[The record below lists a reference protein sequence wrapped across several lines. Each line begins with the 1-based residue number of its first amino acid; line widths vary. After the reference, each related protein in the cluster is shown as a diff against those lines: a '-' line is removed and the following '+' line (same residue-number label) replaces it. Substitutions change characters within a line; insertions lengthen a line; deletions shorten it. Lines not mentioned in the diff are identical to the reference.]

1 MKHGIIPVY
10 KPRGLTSH
18 DVVGKIRRL
27 AGQKRVGH
35 TGTLDPE
42 VEGVLPICLG
52 QATRLV
58 EYIQELPK
66 RYKGSL
72 LLGTA
77 TDTEDQT
84 GKVIEE
90 VDVVKISQEE
100 VEEVFSSF
108 LGTIEQVPPMYSA
121 VKVGGKRLYDLAR
134 QGVEV
139 KRPSRQVTIYQL
151 HCTRVTQGKRP
162 QIDFDVVC
170 SKGTY
175 VRTLCVDIGRA
186 LGYPAHMAS
195 LIRTESGPFR
205 TADCFTFSEL
215 ELVAE
220 KGSWEE
226 VLTPLDAVL
235 GHFPSVI
242 LEEED
247 ALRALDG
254 WSLQVD
260 FEKGALSHHS
270 LVRVY
275 SESGRFCGLYRL
287 EEPLAKPEKV
297 FRDVDVECKSST

>member
-27 AGQKRVGH
+27 IGQKRVGH

-58 EYIQELPK
+58 EYIQDLPK
-66 RYKGSL
+66 RYSGSL
-72 LLGTA
+72 VLGVA

-84 GKVIEE
+84 GLVTEE
-90 VDVVKISQEE
+90 VDVVSVSEQAI
-100 VEEVFSSF
+100 EEVFTRF
-108 LGTIEQVPPMYSA
+108 HGTIEQVPPMYSA
-121 VKVGGKRLYDLAR
+121 VKVAGKRLYDLAR
-134 QGVEV
+134 RGVEV
-139 KRPSRQVTIYQL
+139 KRPSREITIYQL
-151 HCTRVTQGKRP
+151 QCTRVIQGKRP
-162 QIDFDVVC
+162 QIDFDVTC

-175 VRTLCVDIGRA
+175 VRTLCVDLGRA
-186 LGYPAHMAS
+186 LGYPAHMTS
-195 LIRTESGPFR
+195 LVRTESGPFR

-215 ELVAE
+215 EHVAE

-226 VLTPLDAVL
+226 VMTPLDAVL

-242 LEEED
+242 LEDED

-254 WSLQVD
+254 WSLQMD
-260 FEKGALSHHS
+260 FEPGELVHHP
-270 LVRVY
+270 LIRVY

-287 EEPLAKPEKV
+287 EEAVAKPEKV
-297 FRDVDVECKSST
+297 FRDVDA

>member
-1 MKHGIIPVY
+1 MTKHGIIPVY
-10 KPRGLTSH
+10 KPRGMTSH

-66 RYKGSL
+66 RYRGSL
-72 LLGTA
+72 ILGIA

-84 GKVIEE
+84 GEVIEE
-90 VDVVKISQEE
+90 VDVPNISSQAI
-100 VEEVFSSF
+100 EEVFTRF

-121 VKVGGKRLYDLAR
+121 VKVDGKRLYDLAR
-134 QGVEV
+134 RGVEV
-139 KRPSRQVTIYQL
+139 ERPTRQVTIYQL
-151 HCTRVTQGKRP
+151 QCKRVIQGKRP

-186 LGYPAHMAS
+186 LGIPAHMTS
-195 LIRTESGPFR
+195 LVRTESGPFR

-215 ELVAE
+215 EHVAE

-242 LEEED
+242 LEDED
-247 ALRALDG
+247 AIHALDG
-254 WSLQVD
+254 WSLQID
-260 FEKGALSHHS
+260 FQKGESSHHS

-287 EEPLAKPEKV
+287 GVPLAKPEKV
-297 FRDVDVECKSST
+297 FRDVDA